1 MGRRVGA
8 VRGGLVYRYLYGAGD
23 TVLAEKVGNEWVY
36 YGYGGAMD
44 QSVSG
49 SEVAYQYWNYRG
61 DLVSQSP
68 AWGERVPAPITDAF
82 GDVVNGTREPYDWN
96 GLWGFIGI
104 PCSSASVRKGA
115 IPARSRV

>member
-82 GDVVNGTREPYDWN
+82 GDLVAGVGCVWGAGLGVVGRRRGRPR
-96 GLWGFIGI
+96 GWG
-104 PCSSASVRKGA
+104 R
-115 IPARSRV
+115 RRRRDSRRC